1 MVQTRPG
8 GNGRAVAA
16 LVTELGWVPG
26 TKLGEMDTYHQVIRR
41 LKLDLKAGG
50 VDPDGLIENDSAK
63 QYRLSVPPGNIAVNA
78 ETIGQSIPGYTQLL
92 SVLGGRGKKS
102 A

>member
-26 TKLGEMDTYHQVIRR
+26 TKLGEIDTYHQVIRR
-41 LKLDLKAGG
+41 LRLDLKAGG
-50 VDPDGLIENDSAK
+50 IDPDGLIENDSAK
-63 QYRLSVPPGNIAVNA
+63 QYRLSVPPGNIAVNV
-78 ETIGQSIPGYTQLL
+78 ETIGQNAPGWHSLL
-92 SVLGGRGKKS
+92 SVLEDRRRES